1 MHEDADERY
10 GIYLTVDWNRSI
22 KTENIYSYKCESGQ
36 SGKGVDLLDE
46 KIILSATNVSQ
57 NGEKKRERLLTHIVH
72 RCGRRPRITFH
83 SKSRVVRNS
92 QL

>member
-46 KIILSATNVSQ
+46 KIICRPLTCRRA
-57 NGEKKRERLLTHIVH
+57 EIKRENDI
-72 RCGRRPRITFH
+72 
-83 SKSRVVRNS
+83 
-92 QL
+92 